1 MRALR
6 TSAALVLMLV
16 FAGSAVPPCTL
27 ACSCMPIGPLVDY
40 VQDANN
46 AVMVGTVG
54 GGLGE
59 DRYAFS
65 VERWYAGPEP
75 AAIVTIAG
83 GDPAMCGVP
92 LAPGDRLVFAAS
104 RDESGVYFPS
114 NCMPFAKVDDPN
126 GAALIAEAD
135 RTLGG
140 GPTEPTLDPTAEPQA
155 PGPTPTPEATPIPAA
170 PTSTVAPE
178 LVAGLA
184 VLTGLG
190 VLVVAA
196 LVARSRR
203 AGA

>member
-6 TSAALVLMLV
+6 ASAALVLVLA
-16 FAGSAVPPCTL
+16 FAGSAVPPCAL

-40 VQDANN
+40 VKDGNN

-59 DRYAFS
+59 DRYTFS
-65 VERWYAGPEP
+65 VERWYAGPAP

-104 RDESGVYFPS
+104 LDAGVYHPS
-114 NCMPFAKVDDPN
+114 NCMPFAKVDDPQ

-135 RTLGG
+135 RTLAGA
-140 GPTEPTLDPTAEPQA
+140 PIDPTAEPTAGPQA
-155 PGPTPTPEATPIPAA
+155 PGPAPTPEATPIPAA
-170 PTSTVAPE
+170 PTSAVGPE